1 MENLEVIVRVGKE
14 IGLTEE
20 ELQSW
25 VTEEQDFCIGEQKWC
40 KDMIELKEKRLMIQ
54 AEEINK
60 LKDTVAKLKEERDNI
75 EKRIENLNNEIAQ
88 MKEEVMNVKKEKYT
102 AEQTKNIIIEKLNSE
117 IEQMKEEVMNV
128 KEEKYT
134 AEQKK
139 NITIENL
146 SNEIEQMKK
155 EKTDSGETQNT
166 MMQKLKDDLA
176 ENKKAKIDKE
186 QKVTMRSI
194 QKCHNGE
201 GGSSLKGIKLLG
213 TSDIEDRCESGKY
226 QNELTAR
233 RYKKANSNSRKMC
246 YRCGSSEHL
255 IKDCTKAYSKHECL
269 VKYRQ
274 TQPCRVCRKLGH
286 TEEDCWLKE
295 QQKDG
300 QRRCFRCGSTEHMVK
315 DCARPRRIGSVI
327 AHKSSKQYKS
337 IEERKMEMMLVT
349 NTVLDTILKKLGH
362 CKESFLE
369 SQSGEEVNLL
379 HIRDTG
385 GSVPDKK

>member
-1 MENLEVIVRVGKE
+1 
-14 IGLTEE
+14 
-20 ELQSW
+20 
-25 VTEEQDFCIGEQKWC
+25 
-40 KDMIELKEKRLMIQ
+40 
-54 AEEINK
+54 
-60 LKDTVAKLKEERDNI
+60 
-75 EKRIENLNNEIAQ
+75 
-88 MKEEVMNVKKEKYT
+88 MK
-102 AEQTKNIIIEKLNSE
+102 
-117 IEQMKEEVMNV
+117 V

-146 SNEIEQMKK
+146 SNETEQMKK

-166 MMQKLKDDLA
+166 VMQKLKDDLA
-176 ENKKAKIDKE
+176 ENKKAKIDNV

-194 QKCHNGE
+194 QKCQNGE
-201 GGSSLKGIKLLG
+201 GGSNLKEIKLLR
-213 TSDIEDRCESGKY
+213 TSDIEDRCESEKY

-255 IKDCTKAYSKHECL
+255 IKDCIKAYSKHEYL
-269 VKYRQ
+269 VKYHQ
-274 TQPCRVCRKLGH
+274 TQPCRVCRKVGH
-286 TEEDCWLKE
+286 TEEDCWFKE
-295 QQKDG
+295 QLKDG

-327 AHKSSKQYKS
+327 AHKSSYTQHGYMPAFENSKQYKS
-337 IEERKMEMMLVT
+337 IGERKMEMMLVT

-385 GSVPDKK
+385 GSVPYKK